1 MTSTV
6 HSRTEHLQEVLEQQ
20 IERHTQQ
27 LTELTEYSR
36 QADHGGYDPVT
47 LNGLIASARQGL
59 ADAAEALQRMAN
71 GSYGTCQKCGVDIP
85 TERLEVIPHARYCV
99 KCQSKAL

>member
-6 HSRTEHLQEVLEQQ
+6 QPQTNRLQATLEQQ
-20 IERHTQQ
+20 VERHTEQ

-47 LNGLIASARQGL
+47 LNGLIASSRQGL
-59 ADAAEALQRMAN
+59 AEAAEALRRMAD
-71 GSYGTCQKCGVDIP
+71 GTYGTCQKCGIDIP
-85 TERLEVIPHARYCV
+85 AERLEAIPHARLCV
-99 KCQSKAL
+99 KCQSAAL